1 MLPLAAR
8 PSDFGVALLLP
19 EPTDEP
25 LDDDP
30 LDGEP
35 VASELE
41 DPLRG
46 TSLPLAGVR
55 LLPLSPRLDSG
66 SLDDPPLMLPLA
78 PVPLELVPV
87 DEPPVDEEVPI
98 DPDELVLLAARETP
112 SALVV
117 LLSS

>member
-1 MLPLAAR
+1 
-8 PSDFGVALLLP
+8 
-19 EPTDEP
+19 
-25 LDDDP
+25 
-30 LDGEP
+30 
-35 VASELE
+35 
-41 DPLRG
+41 
-46 TSLPLAGVR
+46 
-55 LLPLSPRLDSG
+55 
-66 SLDDPPLMLPLA
+66 MLPLA